1 MLWDHV
7 FVLVIYW
14 SAMTHAMNKTDNMML
29 VEEVIEIDYESDE
42 DSE

>member
-1 MLWDHV
+1 
-7 FVLVIYW
+7 
-14 SAMTHAMNKTDNMML
+14 MTHAMNKTDNMML

>member
-1 MLWDHV
+1 
-7 FVLVIYW
+7 
-14 SAMTHAMNKTDNMML
+14 MTHAMNKTDNMIL